1 MKKVRTSRGQD
12 LVVPEAG
19 ERKGGRKK
27 GKANV
32 MTTVVKEALM
42 LAIQASKHSDNK
54 GLVGYLTKVADE
66 RMDLMVGL
74 IGRLLPMQ
82 INSKSETTETIIY
95 KSPEEIRAAL
105 IAKGLP
111 PRKVD
116 LIMGTNSN
124 MIEASFTRNDNDAA

>member
-1 MKKVRTSRGQD
+1 MKKVQTNRGQD

-27 GKANV
+27 GTTNV
-32 MTTVVKEALM
+32 MTTVVKEAMM
-42 LAIQASKHSDNK
+42 LAIQASEHSDGK

-82 INSKSETTETIIY
+82 VNSKSEPPEKIIY
-95 KSPEEIRAAL
+95 KTTEEVRAAL
-105 IAKGLP
+105 IAKGLS
-111 PRKVD
+111 PRRVD
-116 LIMGTNSN
+116 LIIGKDLDV
-124 MIEASFTRNDNDAA
+124 IEGSFMRKDNDAS